1 MVMAAPPLRVGFF
14 EIQKTI
20 GKGNFAVVKL
30 ARHRITKSEVAIKIV
45 DKTQLDETNLKK
57 VYREVEILK
66 MLDHPN
72 IVKLYQV
79 METKNM
85 LYLVSEYAPNGEIFE
100 YIAKRGRMRES
111 DARRT
116 FIQILAAVQYCHDKN
131 IVHRD
136 LKAENL
142 LLDSDNNVK
151 LVDFGFGNFY
161 TKDAHLKTWC
171 GSPPYASPEVFRG
184 QQYYGPHA
192 DIWSLGVVLYVLV
205 CGSLPFDGESLA
217 ALRERVCAG
226 RFRVPFYM
234 STECENLIKKML
246 VVDPSK
252 RPTCKQIRQHEWIK
266 MNSTDEISEEEPPPS
281 TEYNEN
287 ILRIM
292 HDLGI
297 DRQKTIDSLD
307 SKAYDHFTAIYAL
320 LVEKQRR
327 LAKSGALDSDPRH
340 RRPSA
345 IADQALRQKT
355 PLVDT
360 RKGPFSRTTDCIT
373 PLQQRNIRAYA
384 GIKKEKVTTT
394 PAASIDEGCESC
406 AANSQAS
413 VPASLAQSRDSS
425 MDSAM
430 DISSPVSTA
439 MPELP
444 PLSPVPETGPLKCPL
459 SGKVLDPSQFREP
472 HPTHGSTQEG
482 GSTSFSSSS
491 PPPPSPSSSSS
502 SFKEGRRA
510 SDGILSLG
518 SGSSASPPL
527 GSPRL
532 GKGPIQTA
540 QWPSQVCQNS
550 SHLSQLGPMPSL
562 HRNLQKLRIF
572 DSPPSQHRA
581 SRRPTCDS
589 LKEEEG
595 CNSSSPSTDS

>member
-1 MVMAAPPLRVGFF
+1 M
-14 EIQKTI
+14 
-20 GKGNFAVVKL
+20 GK
-30 ARHRITKSEVAIKIV
+30 IKF
-45 DKTQLDETNLKK
+45 LKFP
-57 VYREVEILK
+57 YFSL
-66 MLDHPN
+66 
-72 IVKLYQV
+72 
-79 METKNM
+79 
-85 LYLVSEYAPNGEIFE
+85 E
-100 YIAKRGRMRES
+100 YIAKRGRMREN

-151 LVDFGFGNFY
+151 LADFGFGNFY

-184 QQYYGPHA
+184 QQYFGPHA

-205 CGSLPFDGESLA
+205 CGSLPFDGENLA

-252 RPTCKQIRQHEWIK
+252 RPTCKQIQQHKWIK
-266 MNSTDEISEEEPPPS
+266 MNSTDEIYEEEPTPS

-297 DRQKTIDSLD
+297 DRQKTVDSLD
-307 SKAYDHFTAIYAL
+307 SKAYDHYMAIYAL

-327 LAKSGALDSDPRH
+327 LTKSGMLDSDPRH

-384 GIKKEKVTTT
+384 GVKNEKVTTT

-406 AANSQAS
+406 AANSSQAS
-413 VPASLAQSRDSS
+413 VPASLSQSRDSS

-444 PLSPVPETGPLKCPL
+444 PLSPVPETAPLTCPL
-459 SGKVLDPSQFREP
+459 SGKVLDPSQFRQP
-472 HPTHGSTQEG
+472 HPTQRSAQETANPVL
-482 GSTSFSSSS
+482 SSSSS
-491 PPPPSPSSSSS
+491 PPTSSS

-510 SDGILSLG
+510 SDGLLSLG
-518 SGSSASPPL
+518 GNSSASPPP

-532 GKGPIQTA
+532 GNTSHHLP
-540 QWPSQVCQNS
+540 QWSSQISQNP
-550 SHLSQLGPMPSL
+550 SHLSQIGPVPSL

-572 DSPPSQHRA
+572 DSPPSQQRA
-581 SRRPTCDS
+581 SRPPTCDS

-595 CNSSSPSTDS
+595 SMTSNPSTDG